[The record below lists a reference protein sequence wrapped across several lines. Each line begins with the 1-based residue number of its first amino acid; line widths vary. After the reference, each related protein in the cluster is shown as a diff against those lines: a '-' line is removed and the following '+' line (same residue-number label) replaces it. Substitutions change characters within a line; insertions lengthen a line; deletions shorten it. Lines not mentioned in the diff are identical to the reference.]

1 MKFLIDAH
9 ISSLLCEILKQKGY
23 DTKHVRELQIGTLT
37 PDSIILDCADQEN
50 RIMITKDYD
59 FYYAHVMYKKPSKLL
74 LITTGNTRN
83 RILFDLIRN
92 NLPLIESLFESYNFL
107 ELSETGVIAQKF

>member
-1 MKFLIDAH
+1 MKFLVDAH
-9 ISSLLCEILKQKGY
+9 ISPLLCEILWQKGY
-23 DTKHVRELQIGTLT
+23 DTKHVEELLIGTLT
-37 PDSIILDCADQEN
+37 PDNIIMDLANQEN

-92 NLPLIESLFESYNFL
+92 NLTLIESLFERYNFL
-107 ELSETGVIAQKF
+107 ELSGTGVVAQNF

>member
-9 ISSLLCEILKQKGY
+9 ISPLLCEILKQKGY
-23 DTKHVRELQIGTLT
+23 NTKHVGELLIGTLT
-37 PDSIILDCADQEN
+37 PDNIIMGFADEES
-50 RIMITKDYD
+50 RVMVTKDYD

-92 NLPLIESLFESYNFL
+92 NLALIESLFESYDFL
-107 ELSETGVIAQKF
+107 ELSADGVVIR